1 MENPSRYLPH
11 ITWIH
16 FIEGTFYDSLYA
28 ICLRMIVNKDSL
40 LTADVFP
47 VVASLSPEGER
58 NDRKYICGSQAKT
71 KTTKF

>member
-28 ICLRMIVNKDSL
+28 ICLRMIVNKDNL
-40 LTADVFP
+40 LTADARISGRRF
-47 VVASLSPEGER
+47 SLSGGREKRPEIHLRFAG
-58 NDRKYICGSQAKT
+58 
-71 KTTKF
+71 